1 MKNILKTISILS
13 ILFTSCSK
21 TDEVSDTI
29 PSANENKI
37 LFSSDV
43 NDVSHLYTM
52 NVDGTNETK
61 ITNFTN
67 GTNSVWGA
75 GDASWSPD
83 GTKIIFISD
92 KDSDNDGGSEIY
104 TINSDGTNL
113 VRINHN
119 ARGENN
125 PKFSPNGKKILFSS
139 DVNDVSHLYT
149 MNVDGTNET
158 KITNFTNGTNSV
170 WGAGDASWS
179 PDGTK
184 IIFISDKDSDNDGGS
199 EIYTINSDGTNLVR
213 INHNARG
220 ESNPTW
226 N

>member
-119 ARGENN
+119 ARGE
-125 PKFSPNGKKILFSS
+125 
-139 DVNDVSHLYT
+139 
-149 MNVDGTNET
+149 
-158 KITNFTNGTNSV
+158 
-170 WGAGDASWS
+170 
-179 PDGTK
+179 
-184 IIFISDKDSDNDGGS
+184 
-199 EIYTINSDGTNLVR
+199 
-213 INHNARG
+213 
-220 ESNPTW
+220 SNPTW